1 MDINY
6 RNLKARAK
14 DEALEYMP
22 ATPQLNT
29 LEAWQEY
36 IEQLEAIDSSDR
48 AHEAADSWD
57 WVIYNG
63 MAMQLCS
70 VLPSSMIS
78 QAENMAQECGG
89 VQDAFESGGI
99 AGVACLVAYWVCFDE
114 IQCAIETAREELLE
128 MADAQMQNLESEV
141 A

>member
-14 DEALEYMP
+14 DAALEYIPAMP
-22 ATPQLNT
+22 KQDT
-29 LEAWQEY
+29 LEAWQDYVNE
-36 IEQLEAIDSSDR
+36 LEAIEPSEC
-48 AHEAADSWD
+48 AHLEADSWD

-63 MAMQLCS
+63 QALQLCS

-114 IQCAIETAREELLE
+114 IQCAIEAAREELLE